1 MTRRTGGSVNVSLQ
15 DSSMF
20 SAESYPQ
27 SSAEQMVFARG
38 TRFTKEIKIKQI
50 KIISLFDLPQWFV
63 LISSVWISA
72 VILINKVF
80 LKRL

>member
-27 SSAEQMVFARG
+27 SSAEQMVFAR
-38 TRFTKEIKIKQI
+38 EQI
-50 KIISLFDLPQWFV
+50 HKGDQNKTNKNHFPSL
-63 LISSVWISA
+63 I
-72 VILINKVF
+72 F
-80 LKRL
+80 LSGLF